1 MFVSTLVVSQAPTIA
16 LCFAAFGAWSPLALL
31 RWRQRQRGS
40 ELREVWPE
48 IVDNLASAVRAGL
61 SLPEAI
67 AQIGVR
73 GPEVLRPPFVR
84 FGQDYRTSGR
94 FDESI
99 DRLKATLAD
108 PVGDRIIESVR
119 MAREVGGSD
128 LGRLL
133 RTLSSFLRED
143 ARTRAELETRQ
154 GWTVNAARLAL
165 AAPWLMLGLLSLRPE
180 AVRAYNSASGVVVL
194 LVGGGALAGRL
205 PCHAAHRPAAHRAA
219 GAAMT
224 PAAVGAVLG
233 ATTAGGVIVAV
244 RAAPPF
250 RRPRLDSRLAP
261 YVSDTARPSRLIDE
275 SRVVTPFPT
284 LERLLRPFLA
294 DAVRLLERVLGGA
307 GSVRR
312 RLEQAGLP
320 TTVEEFRVEQVVWG
334 AAGLLAG
341 VVVMLLLLARSSHRS
356 PVPLLLLCLIS
367 AATGVLARDS
377 WLTHQVREREQ
388 RMTAEFPTVAEL
400 LALAVSAGE
409 SPVGA
414 LERVTRLS
422 RRRARP

>member
-1 MFVSTLVVSQAPTIA
+1 MGLVIGLMFGIGLLLVWRAATVKTVARVHKEPRWRVELADLIAQAGIESVSPGQVLAASAGLGLVSFLTTFVVSLSPTIA
-16 LCFAAFGAWSPLALL
+16 LCFATFGAWSPLALL

-40 ELREVWPE
+40 ELRDVWPE

-84 FGQDYRTSGR
+84 FGEDYRTSGR

-165 AAPWLMLGLLSLRPE
+165 AAPWLMLGLLALRPE
-180 AVRAYNSASGVVVL
+180 AVRAYNSASGALIL
-194 LVGGGALAGRL
+194 LVGGVLSLAAYRIMLRIARL
-205 PCHAAHRPAAHRAA
+205 PVEH
-219 GAAMT
+219 
-224 PAAVGAVLG
+224 
-233 ATTAGGVIVAV
+233 
-244 RAAPPF
+244 
-250 RRPRLDSRLAP
+250 
-261 YVSDTARPSRLIDE
+261 
-275 SRVVTPFPT
+275 
-284 LERLLRPFLA
+284 
-294 DAVRLLERVLGGA
+294 RVL
-307 GSVRR
+307 R
-312 RLEQAGLP
+312 
-320 TTVEEFRVEQVVWG
+320 
-334 AAGLLAG
+334 
-341 VVVMLLLLARSSHRS
+341 
-356 PVPLLLLCLIS
+356 
-367 AATGVLARDS
+367 
-377 WLTHQVREREQ
+377 
-388 RMTAEFPTVAEL
+388 
-400 LALAVSAGE
+400 
-409 SPVGA
+409 
-414 LERVTRLS
+414 
-422 RRRARP
+422 

>member
-1 MFVSTLVVSQAPTIA
+1 MGLIIGLMFGLGLLLIWRAATTEPVHKPKVEPRWRGELSDLIAQAGIASVSPGQVVASCAGMGAFVFVSTLLVSQAPTIA

-31 RWRQRQRGS
+31 RWRQRQRGG

-73 GPEVLRPPFVR
+73 GPEVLRPPFIR
-84 FGQDYRTSGR
+84 FGQDHRTSGR

-180 AVRAYNSASGVVVL
+180 AVRAYNSASGAVVL
-194 LVGGGALAGRL
+194 LVGGALSLVAYRIMLRIARL
-205 PCHAAHRPAAHRAA
+205 P
-219 GAAMT
+219 T
-224 PAAVGAVLG
+224 
-233 ATTAGGVIVAV
+233 
-244 RAAPPF
+244 
-250 RRPRLDSRLAP
+250 
-261 YVSDTARPSRLIDE
+261 E
-275 SRVVTPFPT
+275 Q
-284 LERLLRPFLA
+284 
-294 DAVRLLERVLGGA
+294 RVL
-307 GSVRR
+307 R
-312 RLEQAGLP
+312 
-320 TTVEEFRVEQVVWG
+320 
-334 AAGLLAG
+334 
-341 VVVMLLLLARSSHRS
+341 
-356 PVPLLLLCLIS
+356 
-367 AATGVLARDS
+367 
-377 WLTHQVREREQ
+377 
-388 RMTAEFPTVAEL
+388 
-400 LALAVSAGE
+400 
-409 SPVGA
+409 
-414 LERVTRLS
+414 
-422 RRRARP
+422 